1 MVAIWHVFLVRL
13 GWKARKILGA
23 HFQLFPI
30 EWSIFLSNFDSF
42 VKYSDL
48 KVGLNDIGSH
58 IDDVIVDVLTY
69 RMELTLV
76 IDKNFLVCKVL
87 VIGVLRWTLYQYDV

>member
-1 MVAIWHVFLVRL
+1 MYFLVRL
-13 GWKARKILGA
+13 GWKARKSLGA